1 MTAVQLSQS
10 QGGGARVRYYTVAQ
24 AARELQVHR
33 TTITRWIKSGRLRA
47 SRVGPKAVRIKEA
60 DLEQVVTPT
69 NDSGKGVIDV
79 EERQPTQYTVLT
91 GLPSATLSEEEKQ
104 RALASLDRLRAFRE
118 QLRHEVGTLP
128 SDEDLI
134 REGRE
139 ARSSRL

>member
-1 MTAVQLSQS
+1 MTLAQLAQP
-10 QGGGARVRYYTVAQ
+10 QGGGARARYYSVAQ

-69 NDSGKGVIDV
+69 NDSRKGVADV
-79 EERQPTQYTVLT
+79 TERQPTQYTVVT
-91 GLPSATLSEEEKQ
+91 GLPTEPLSEEAKQ
-104 RALASLDRLRAFRE
+104 RALAALDRLRAFRE

-139 ARSSRL
+139 ERSSRL